1 MSNEKQ
7 AKEDAAKCE
16 ECLPR
21 DQAERLFTHGMHE
34 DNLFNSR
41 MHSFLVIQTVML
53 AAIGLHQKAADS
65 LWIVRAIA
73 IAALVLSVV
82 WSYVQTRQK
91 RKLDVLVHRL
101 EKFLPEFGRTRR
113 WTGSPPYVPSATS
126 LLTYVVPG
134 SFVIVWIVIVVSAF
148 RR

>member
-1 MSNEKQ
+1 VSNEKQ

-34 DNLFNSR
+34 DTLFNSR

-53 AAIGLHQKAADS
+53 AAIGLHQNAAS

-82 WSYVQTRQK
+82 WSYVQARQK

-113 WTGSPPYVPSATS
+113 WTGPPPYVPSATA
-126 LLTYVVPG
+126 LLAYVVPG
-134 SFVIVWIVIVVSAF
+134 SFVVLWIVIIASAF
-148 RR
+148 WR

>member
-7 AKEDAAKCE
+7 AREDAAKCE

-34 DNLFNSR
+34 DSLFNSR

-53 AAIGLHQKAADS
+53 AAIGLHQKAAAI
-65 LWIVRAIA
+65 WIVRAIA
-73 IAALVLSVV
+73 IAALILSLV
-82 WSYVQTRQK
+82 WTYVQTRQK
-91 RKLDVLVHRL
+91 HKLDVLVHRL

-113 WTGSPPYVPSATS
+113 WASSPPYVPSATW
-126 LLTYVVPG
+126 LLTYIIPG
-134 SFVIVWIVIVVSAF
+134 SFVVLWIVIVVSAF
-148 RR
+148 LR

>member
-1 MSNEKQ
+1 M
-7 AKEDAAKCE
+7 KCE

-34 DNLFNSR
+34 DTLFNSR

-53 AAIGLHQKAADS
+53 AAIGLHQNAAAS

-73 IAALVLSVV
+73 IAALVLSLV
-82 WSYVQTRQK
+82 WCYVQARQK
-91 RKLDVLVHRL
+91 RKLDVVIHRL

-113 WTGSPPYVPSATS
+113 WTSSSPYAPSATS

-134 SFVIVWIVIVVSAF
+134 SFVVVWIVIVVNTF